1 MYTYVFLYII
11 YGILKALDI
20 CVLLL
25 IAVEVEGSEMTPNYL
40 S

>member
-1 MYTYVFLYII
+1 MYFFT
-11 YGILKALDI
+11 YGILKDLDI